1 MAEQNTPIGGNM
13 NMRNN
18 VEIDSL
24 VANIM
29 TLTQNTKE
37 LAEVIKNLQ
46 NNNLIVHKNLI
57 NALKD
62 VQKSVSSTSNKQLT
76 GNSNRDKRTADEE
89 YKKRKAEIEQEI
101 KGREDL
107 IKNVQKSSNFYDKLN
122 KELQTLNKSISLDG
136 RYLGQNFKSVSSFI
150 TDFGNAI
157 KANTKQELDI
167 KQKYA
172 SDLLTNS
179 IELNNNQKRL
189 LEIQNTYSNNLS
201 AIEFEKL
208 VIEEDALKKE
218 IEQQEK
224 KQRAMESSY
233 EEEMKAVQRQQKLHE
248 EQFSTLSDSISY
260 RKELESRNEAL
271 LSEGNKRYRDRI
283 NKINDFF
290 NPKGGKEYQEKY
302 LQYAET
308 EQDIQQRME
317 VIEKED
323 ELNNKY
329 LDACNSLFN
338 KYTEKLKEIEEK
350 LNNKKLS
357 DEDKKSLQKEKQET
371 QNKLKE
377 ASDRRAEYKTV
388 QDINKKRKALC
399 EEDKKI
405 NADFK
410 KSIDKSFSL
419 GKSIV
424 DVIGKGIE
432 ALANREI
439 ELYKQAADTV
449 FDSLEKTQQQ
459 LGKTLKMSSGQYS
472 DLVNTLQA
480 AAKEEGYAID
490 STQLLDLASNLADM
504 GIRDENLLK
513 SFAVSQAKAAEAGVG
528 SIFQMN
534 EEFIKQYQRFYKETA
549 ATEGEDVAQQKLE
562 KALGEWVAIEKSI
575 SDEYG
580 SATALAQGGMT
591 EIANYTNELQK
602 SNFLNQ
608 ENSGMFMYGLSSVAQ
623 AVEDSGG
630 DFSLIL
636 SDLKTILE
644 NPESDL
650 SASLLGYIK
659 TDRETFMQKL
669 SSDAEGTLEEYIS
682 MMQERYGNLNL
693 TNRTY
698 KMQSYGESMSPSQ
711 MQGILN
717 TSTSSIA
724 KVTQEG
730 LDKTYKEISE
740 GLSEGTYLTATEK
753 LEKRNIQMAEDVAQI
768 AQKVADGRY
777 WMDNTLN
784 AGQSLL
790 SDFISGITSALG
802 NIITRNLP
810 SRTGSGTGTTTK
822 GGVGDFLTGNKA
834 TQAGKLGAELSGAAG
849 ILYGEYTLL
858 SDTITNIKEGDN
870 LNTAIGEAFA
880 DPKFSRGM
888 GMALGGAIGGPVGAA
903 VGGYLGEK
911 VVPKAQEAFEDLI
924 TKGIGLSDAEAAY
937 KEQQEAANELKDSAN
952 KLTESANTQMEAV
965 NKEREEAKSYSTT
978 QKKQWLE
985 EHQDELRSAGIL
997 TEDMDLSSVDTITE
1011 NFAKY
1016 FDAYQDKV
1024 EQGINMQLSRGDL
1037 GTALA
1042 DNISKYVSDIGV
1054 SVGDKIFTSADELRE
1069 AMIAGEV
1076 DTSEAKHALKTLESS
1091 EKQTDM
1097 RVATN
1102 KAIATMRDTGETT
1115 ALLNQM
1121 EEEISKV
1128 MAEDGSLTR
1137 EQAIEKAK
1145 TNLASELGYSE
1156 EQKSGLSSIY
1166 DTLEE
1171 RRKRWEEDNA
1181 EFQKKFEEAQKQ
1193 ANSHNVFEIAQKY
1206 KQLNSTSG
1214 EDLFDY
1220 VVLDPNALWEGK
1232 NVLSE
1237 NETIDTV
1244 PFLSTNGN
1252 TFGFEGEGR
1261 WNDNDKIPHYKTGI
1275 DYIPYDNYL
1284 ALLHR
1289 GETVLNSTEA
1299 QEYRDNT
1306 SINFDAI
1313 TNTLVSQTDRIEN
1326 ILNKILTA
1334 VTYIGR
1340 SGNSSSLNPNII
1352 NMVSGIATL

>member
-1 MAEQNTPIGGNM
+1 MPEQNTPIGGNM
-13 NMRNN
+13 NMQTNTDIN
-18 VEIDSL
+18 AL

-29 TLTQNTKE
+29 ALTQNTKE
-37 LAEVIKNLQ
+37 LGEVIKTLQ

-57 NALKD
+57 KALKD
-62 VQKSVSSTSNKQLT
+62 VQASVSSTSNKRT
-76 GNSNRDKRTADEE
+76 ESITSKRNADDE
-89 YKKRKAEIEQEI
+89 YKKRKAQIEQEI

-107 IKNVQKSSNFYDKLN
+107 IKDVQKSSNFYDKLN

-136 RYLGQNFKSVSSFI
+136 KYLGNNFKSVSSFI

-172 SDLLTNS
+172 ADLLTNS

-189 LEIQNTYSNNLS
+189 LEIQNLYSNSLS
-201 AIEFEKL
+201 AVEFEKL
-208 VIEEDALKKE
+208 VIEEDALKKD

-224 KQRAMESSY
+224 KQRFIEDSY
-233 EEEMKAVQRQQKLHE
+233 NDEMRAVQRQQKLHE
-248 EQFSTLSDSISY
+248 DEFSAISDSIAQ

-271 LSEGNKRYRDRI
+271 LSEGNKRYKDRI

-290 NPKGGKEYQEKY
+290 NPKSSKEYQEKY

-317 VIEKED
+317 AIEKED

-329 LDACNSLFN
+329 LEACDSLFN
-338 KYTEKLKEIEEK
+338 KYTNNLKEIEEK

-357 DEDKKSLQKEKQET
+357 NEDKKSLQKEKQET

-377 ASDRRAEYKTV
+377 AADRRAEYKTV

-424 DVIGKGIE
+424 DVVGKGIE

-449 FDSLEKTQQQ
+449 FDSLEKTQQE
-459 LGKTLKMSSGQYS
+459 LGKTLKMSSGQY
-472 DLVNTLQA
+472 DEFVDTLQA

-513 SFAVSQAKAAEAGVG
+513 SFAVSQAKASEAGVG

-562 KALGEWVAIEKSI
+562 KALGEWVAIEKAI

-591 EIANYTNELQK
+591 EIANYANELQK

-650 SASLLGYIK
+650 SASLLSYIG

-669 SSDAEGTLEEYIS
+669 SSDATGTLEEYITKMS
-682 MMQERYGNLNL
+682 DRYAGLNL
-693 TNRTY
+693 TDLTY
-698 KMQSYGESMSPSQ
+698 KMQAYGESMTPSQ
-711 MQGILN
+711 MKGILN

-730 LDKTYKEISE
+730 LDKTYKEVSE

-768 AQKVADGRY
+768 AQKVADGKY

-822 GGVGDFLTGNKA
+822 GGAGDFLTGNKA

-880 DPKFSRGM
+880 DPKFSSGM

-924 TKGIGLSDAEAAY
+924 TKGIGLSEAEAAY
-937 KEQQEAANELKDSAN
+937 KQQQEAANELKSSAG
-952 KLTESANTQMEAV
+952 KLTESANAQMEAV
-965 NKEREEAKSYSTT
+965 NKARQEAESYSTT

-985 EHQDELRSAGIL
+985 EHQEELKSSGIL
-997 TEDMDLSSVDTITE
+997 TEDMDLSSVDTISD

-1054 SVGDKIFTSADELRE
+1054 NVGDKIFTSTNELRKAIE
-1069 AMIAGEV
+1069 AGEV
-1076 DTSEAKHALKTLESS
+1076 DSTEGKHALKTLESES
-1091 EKQTDM
+1091 KQTDI

-1121 EEEISKV
+1121 EEEINKA
-1128 MAEDGSLTR
+1128 MAEDGNLSR
-1137 EQAIEKAK
+1137 EQAIEVAK
-1145 TNLASELGYSE
+1145 KNLAKSLGYSE
-1156 EQKSGLSSIY
+1156 EQTAGLSSIY
-1166 DTLEE
+1166 DTLDE

-1206 KQLNSTSG
+1206 EELYG
-1214 EDLFDY
+1214 EKTKNLFDY

-1244 PFLSTNGN
+1244 PFLTTKGN
-1252 TFGFEGEGR
+1252 TFGFEEKGS
-1261 WNDNDKIPHYKTGI
+1261 WKDFPDIPQFKTGL
-1275 DYIPYDNYL
+1275 DYVPYDNYL
-1284 ALLHR
+1284 ALLHQ
-1289 GETVLNSTEA
+1289 GETVLNSSEA
-1299 QEYRDNT
+1299 QDYRDNT
-1306 SINFDAI
+1306 SINFDTI

-1334 VTYIGR
+1334 ITYMGKG
-1340 SGNSSSLNPNII
+1340 GNSSSLNPNIV

>member
-18 VEIDSL
+18 VEINGL

-29 TLTQNTKE
+29 TLTQNAKE

-189 LEIQNTYSNNLS
+189 LEIQNIYSNNLS

-317 VIEKED
+317 AIEKED

-410 KSIDKSFSL
+410 KSIDKSFFW
-419 GKSIV
+419 GKNIA
-424 DVIGKGIE
+424 DVIGKSLE

-459 LGKTLKMSSGQYS
+459 LGKTLKMSSGQY
-472 DLVNTLQA
+472 DEFVDTLQA

-562 KALGEWVAIEKSI
+562 KALGEWVAIEKAI

-630 DFSLIL
+630 DFSIIL

-650 SASLLGYIK
+650 SASLLDYIG
-659 TDRETFMQKL
+659 TNRETFMQQL
-669 SSDAEGTLEEYIS
+669 SSDATGTLERYITKMS
-682 MMQERYGNLNL
+682 DRYAGLNL
-693 TNRTY
+693 TDLTY
-698 KMQSYGESMSPSQ
+698 KIQAYGESMSASQ
-711 MQGILN
+711 MKGLLN

-730 LDKTYKEISE
+730 LDKTYKEVSE

-768 AQKVADGRY
+768 AQKVPDGKY

-790 SDFISGITSALG
+790 SDFISGITHAFSNVLG
-802 NIITRNLP
+802 NILYKRFGGAGGSTGTGG
-810 SRTGSGTGTTTK
+810 TGSAMGTSK
-822 GGVGDFLTGNKA
+822 LKDFLTGNKSSK
-834 TQAGKLGAELSGAAG
+834 AGMLGAELAGSAG
-849 ILYGEYTLL
+849 ILYGGYTLL
-858 SDTITNIKEGDN
+858 KSDSIEEGLTDP
-870 LNTAIGEAFA
+870 EFA
-880 DPKFSRGM
+880 RGM
-888 GMALGGAIGGPVGAA
+888 GMALGGAMGGPVGA
-903 VGGYLGEK
+903 VIGGVLTEK
-911 VVPKAQEAFEDLI
+911 AVPKLASAFEDSL
-924 TKGIGLSDAEAAY
+924 TKGIGLSESEKAY

-952 KLTESANTQMEAV
+952 KLTESANAQMEAV
-965 NKEREEAKSYSTT
+965 NKARQEAESYSTT

-985 EHQDELRSAGIL
+985 KHQDELKSAGIL
-997 TEDMDLSSVDTITE
+997 TEDMDLSSVDTINE
-1011 NFAKY
+1011 NFTKY

-1042 DNISKYVSDIGV
+1042 DNISKYVSEVGV
-1054 SVGDKIFTSADELRE
+1054 KVGDKIFTSREELLRAIDAE
-1069 AMIAGEV
+1069 EIDSTEGFAALE
-1076 DTSEAKHALKTLESS
+1076 TLQSE
-1091 EKQTDM
+1091 EKQSDIS
-1097 RVATN
+1097 RATN
-1102 KAIATMRDTGETT
+1102 KAISQMRDTGETT

-1128 MAEDGSLTR
+1128 ITQPGFSGSR
-1137 EQAIEKAK
+1137 EEAVKIAK
-1145 TNLASELGYSE
+1145 ENLAKSLGYSK
-1156 EQKSGLSSIY
+1156 EQKAGLSSIY
-1166 DTLEE
+1166 DTLDE

-1181 EFQKKFEEAQKQ
+1181 EFQKNFEEAQKQ

-1220 VVLDPNALWEGK
+1220 VVLDPNALAEGK
-1232 NVLSE
+1232 NILSE

-1252 TFGFEGEGR
+1252 TFRFEEEGK
-1261 WNDNDKIPHYKTGI
+1261 WNDNSNIPHYKTGI

-1284 ALLHR
+1284 ALLHK

-1340 SGNSSSLNPNII
+1340 SGNSSSLNPNIV

>member
-76 GNSNRDKRTADEE
+76 GNNNRDKRTADEE

-271 LSEGNKRYRDRI
+271 LSEGNRRYRDRI

-317 VIEKED
+317 AIEKED

-459 LGKTLKMSSGQYS
+459 LGKTLKMSSGQY
-472 DLVNTLQA
+472 DEFVDTLQA

-562 KALGEWVAIEKSI
+562 KALGEWVAIEKAI
-575 SDEYG
+575 SDKYG

-644 NPESDL
+644 SPESDL
-650 SASLLGYIK
+650 SASLLSYIG
-659 TDRETFMQKL
+659 TDRETFMQQL
-669 SSDAEGTLEEYIS
+669 SSDAAGTLEKYITE
-682 MMQERYGNLNL
+682 MQGRYGDLNL

-698 KMQSYGESMSPSQ
+698 KMQAYGESMSPSQ

-768 AQKVADGRY
+768 AQKVADGKY

-790 SDFISGITSALG
+790 SDFISGITTVFSNVLG
-802 NIITRNLP
+802 NILYRRFGGAGSSTGTGG
-810 SRTGSGTGTTTK
+810 TGSAMGTSK
-822 GGVGDFLTGNKA
+822 LEDFLTGNKSSK
-834 TQAGKLGAELSGAAG
+834 AGKLGAELAGSAG
-849 ILYGEYTLL
+849 ILYGGYTLL
-858 SDTITNIKEGDN
+858 KSDSIEEGLTDP
-870 LNTAIGEAFA
+870 EFA
-880 DPKFSRGM
+880 RGM
-888 GMALGGAIGGPVGAA
+888 GMALGGAMGGPVGA
-903 VGGYLGEK
+903 VIGGVLTEK
-911 VVPKAQEAFEDLI
+911 AVPKLASAFEDSL
-924 TKGIGLSDAEAAY
+924 TKGIGLSESEKAY

-952 KLTESANTQMEAV
+952 KLTESANAQMEAV
-965 NKEREEAKSYSTT
+965 NKARQEAESYSTT

-1042 DNISKYVSDIGV
+1042 DNISKYVSEVGV
-1054 SVGDKIFTSADELRE
+1054 KVGDKIFTSREELLRAIDAE
-1069 AMIAGEV
+1069 EIDSAEGYAALE
-1076 DTSEAKHALKTLESS
+1076 TLQSE
-1091 EKQTDM
+1091 EKQSDIN
-1097 RVATN
+1097 RATN
-1102 KAIATMRDTGETT
+1102 KAISQMRDTGETT

-1128 MAEDGSLTR
+1128 MAQPGFSGSR
-1137 EQAIEKAK
+1137 KKAIEIAK
-1145 TNLASELGYSE
+1145 TNLAESLGYSE
-1156 EQKSGLSSIY
+1156 EQKAGLSSIY
-1166 DTLEE
+1166 DTLDE

-1244 PFLSTNGN
+1244 PFLTTNGN

-1289 GETVLNSTEA
+1289 GETVLNSAEA

-1340 SGNSSSLNPNII
+1340 SGNSSSLNPNIV